1 MNEGLLDQTF
11 DRLQSVLA
19 LRAECRRSLR
29 EHGAAW
35 SGAPEALSLLDDLN
49 EHAVRLLGRCGLGR
63 DEGRVPERGS
73 PDWRR
78 MELPLAA

>member
-19 LRAECRRSLR
+19 LRAECRRSLT
-29 EHGAAW
+29 EKGTSW
-35 SGAPEALSLLDDLN
+35 SGAPEAMSLLDDLN
-49 EHAVRLLGRCGLGR
+49 EHAVRLLGRCGLGV
-63 DEGRVPERGS
+63 GPGAPPERGS

-78 MELPLAA
+78 WEPALAA